1 MHGLVRSGKFGILVY
16 TESALE
22 QVFLMETS
30 EIEDMIINCVALGF
44 ILQIAAMQHLV
55 MFHSGNAP

>member
-1 MHGLVRSGKFGILVY
+1 
-16 TESALE
+16 
-22 QVFLMETS
+22 METS

-55 MFHSGNAP
+55 MFHSGTAPQPELTEAPDSFPGEG

>member
-1 MHGLVRSGKFGILVY
+1 
-16 TESALE
+16 
-22 QVFLMETS
+22 METS

-55 MFHSGNAP
+55 MFHSGNTP